1 MERADGRDVAR
12 SDPPRIEQMVVT
24 REFARRYT
32 GLSPFARKHCDRA
45 LQRLLAGA
53 GWPSVRIQPL
63 VSPAGYHELR
73 FAHRDRALLRIEGAI
88 AVLVDVASFAEV
100 ARLNARTA
108 RRLHSRVRLPD

>member
-1 MERADGRDVAR
+1 MERGDRREVAR
-12 SDPPRIEQMVVT
+12 SDPPRIEQLVVT

-53 GWPSVRIQPL
+53 GWPEVRIQPL

-73 FAHRDRALLRIEGAI
+73 FAHRDRALLRIDGAI
-88 AVLVDVASFAEV
+88 AVLVDVASFAEL
-100 ARLNARTA
+100 ARLNARSA
-108 RRLHSRVRLPD
+108 HRLHGRVRFAD

>member
-1 MERADGRDVAR
+1 AR
-12 SDPPRIEQMVVT
+12 SDPPRIEQLVVT
-24 REFARRYT
+24 REFARRCA

-45 LQRLLAGA
+45 LRRLLAGA
-53 GWPSVRIQPL
+53 DWPMVRIQPL

-73 FAHRDRALLRIEGAI
+73 FAHRDRIVLRIDGAF

-108 RRLHSRVRLPD
+108 HRLHGRVRLTD